1 MFLTGRP
8 SALGRLPLNTIRRI
22 LLAQLLLTASLAG
35 GIWALAG
42 MVQARSLFVGGM
54 ICVLPNAF
62 LALRMF
68 AHGRDADPR
77 RIVRAAYFGEVGKL
91 ALTALFF
98 AAAFLAIKPL
108 SAGYLFAGYIL
119 AQSIFWV
126 ALVIEKP
133 GPGPSF
139 DNRR

>member
-1 MFLTGRP
+1 MGRP
-8 SALGRLPLNTIRRI
+8 RALSRLPLNTIRRI
-22 LLAQLLLTASLAG
+22 LLAQTLLIAVTAA

-42 MVQARSLFVGGM
+42 MIEARSLFAGGM

-68 AHGRDADPR
+68 ATGRDADPR
-77 RIVRAAYFGEVGKL
+77 SIVRAAYFGEVGKL

-98 AAAFLAIKPL
+98 AAAFVAIKPL

-119 AQSIFWV
+119 AQSVFWV
-126 ALVIEKP
+126 ALVIGKP
-133 GPGPSF
+133 GPGPKTE
-139 DNRR
+139 DRRG